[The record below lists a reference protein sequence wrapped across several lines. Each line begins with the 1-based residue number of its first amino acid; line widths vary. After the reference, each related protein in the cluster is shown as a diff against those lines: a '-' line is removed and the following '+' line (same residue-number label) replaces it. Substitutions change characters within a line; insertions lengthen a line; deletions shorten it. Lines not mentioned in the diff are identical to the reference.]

1 MHVLIRPVHLQLV
14 AKVNPFVGNWQ
25 VYRMSES
32 CSGFC
37 VCVCVCLACLRPNVS
52 HLKDF
57 IFPTSEFSPVFRRK
71 KKKSRLDLCV
81 CVCIKLDFFSTSNLN
96 CEPRRL
102 VKLNPI

>member
-32 CSGFC
+32 CSCFFFFFFF
-37 VCVCVCLACLRPNVS
+37 VACLRPNVS

-57 IFPTSEFSPVFRRK
+57 IFPTSEFSAVVRRK
-71 KKKSRLDLCV
+71 KIQIRSVCV